1 MDRPDAHAHPPSA
14 AARAEWRDIVTA
26 YQQPNVRRSVIQLSV
41 TLLALSG
48 AFVAMHFAMRVSY
61 LLALALSFVA
71 AGFLVRT
78 FIIMHDCGHGSFF
91 RSRRAND
98 LVGFVTGTLTLTPYA
113 QWAKDHAIHH
123 ATSGRLDKRGYG
135 DIETLTVGEYFALG
149 RLGRLQYRIYRH
161 PAVLLGL
168 GPLWLVLKQRLHTP
182 GSAGRREV
190 LSVHLTNA
198 TVLLMLVAASL
209 LVGPRVVAAIYAP
222 TVFIAAAAGIWL
234 FYVQHQY
241 ERTYWA
247 TGGDWDYSTAALAGS
262 SFYRLPRVLDW
273 MTGSIG
279 FHHVHH
285 LSPRIPNYHLRRAHD
300 ENPYFQ
306 QAHRLTLGESV
317 RTFSLKLWDEE
328 QGRMVGWGELA
339 RRRRLPA
346 GAATAQ

>member
-1 MDRPDAHAHPPSA
+1 MERPAGSSST
-14 AARAEWRDIVTA
+14 AARAEWRDIVA
-26 YQQPNVRRSVIQLSV
+26 RYQRPSVWRSVAQLSV
-41 TLLALSG
+41 TLLALGG

-61 LLALALSFVA
+61 ALALGLSVVA

-98 LVGFVTGTLTLTPYA
+98 LIGFVTGALTLTPYA

-135 DIETLTVGEYFALG
+135 DIETLTVEEYLALG
-149 RLGRLQYRIYRH
+149 SFGRFKYRFYRN
-161 PAVLLGL
+161 PAVLLVL
-168 GPLWLVLKQRLHTP
+168 GPLWLVVKQRVHTP
-182 GSAGRREV
+182 GSGGRREV
-190 LSVHLTNA
+190 LGVHLTNA
-198 TVLLMLVAASL
+198 AVLLMLAAASL
-209 LVGPRVVAAIYAP
+209 LVGPRAVAAIYAP
-222 TVFIAAAAGIWL
+222 TVFFAAAAGIWL

-247 TGGDWDYSTAALAGS
+247 SGAEWDYATAAVAGS

-285 LSPRIPNYHLRRAHD
+285 LSPRIPNYYLRRAHD
-300 ENPYFQ
+300 ENPYFH
-306 QAHRLTLGESV
+306 QAHRLTLRESLHA
-317 RTFSLKLWDEE
+317 FSLKLWDE
-328 QGRMVGWGELA
+328 QRGCMVGWGEMGE
-339 RRRRLPA
+339 RRRPPSCSA
-346 GAATAQ
+346 GSR